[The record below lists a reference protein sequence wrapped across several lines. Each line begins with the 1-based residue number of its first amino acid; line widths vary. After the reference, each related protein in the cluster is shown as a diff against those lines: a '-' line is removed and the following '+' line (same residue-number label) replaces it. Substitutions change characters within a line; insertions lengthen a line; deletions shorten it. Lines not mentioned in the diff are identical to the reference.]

1 MPSRRS
7 DDRKAAVSPWRSI
20 GEAAEQ
26 VIKGLASSRPPLQP
40 DEAPAGDDNAAAEI
54 MANVAEAATMR
65 ERQRCIGIVRTCGH
79 AANQIAFAGSII
91 LKIED
96 EDRRQTSCHRPIV
109 DIPATLDR
117 RDAKIARILVAKQ
130 EARRARNDV

>member
-54 MANVAEAATMR
+54 MANVAE
-65 ERQRCIGIVRTCGH
+65 G
-79 AANQIAFAGSII
+79 
-91 LKIED
+91 
-96 EDRRQTSCHRPIV
+96 CHDARAP
-109 DIPATLDR
+109 TLHRYSQD
-117 RDAKIARILVAKQ
+117 L
-130 EARRARNDV
+130 RARG